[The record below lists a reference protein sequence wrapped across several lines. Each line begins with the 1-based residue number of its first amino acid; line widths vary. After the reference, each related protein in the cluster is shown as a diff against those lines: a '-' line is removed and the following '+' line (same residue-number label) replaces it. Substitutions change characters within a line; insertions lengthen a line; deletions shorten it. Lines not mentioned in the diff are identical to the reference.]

1 MRVLVQTRNPPALQS
16 LLPCVAPLAAL
27 AIVVFWSARDGGFP
41 VTSWYPGGVA
51 IAALLAVQVLGGATT
66 LPPRWATAAIACVV
80 AYAGFE
86 LASILW
92 ASSKGSAWDSANR
105 TFVYAFVLVLFAASA
120 MPRAAKTVIAS
131 LVPVSLAVV
140 GIGTLF
146 SAANHPAGAFLFDRL
161 SPPTGYANATAA
173 LFLIPF
179 WAAVA
184 LAGDPHRPTWVRGP
198 SLGAAG
204 VLAAVAL
211 VPESRGAVYAA
222 PVVAVLLLVLTPY
235 RIRTALA
242 LAVAVAP
249 TAILVHTFTRPYS
262 EPAVRAH
269 ATREAA
275 WAALVVGLVLT
286 VLGVVLAL
294 ADRRFAPRPPHWYRY
309 ARLVLAAVAVAAAVA
324 LVVAYVPRN
333 APHRAWE
340 SFRSTSQSGGVGGT
354 RLLGNLGSNRYDFWR
369 VALDTFANHPLA
381 GIGSRGFRAAYLL
394 HRRSP
399 ETPAR
404 SHSVE
409 LDALSET
416 GIVGFLL
423 LAAALVAAAAA
434 VGRRARSDLVSAAA
448 LGAFACWLAH
458 ASVDWTWSFPAIG
471 VPVFVLVGTGAAGG
485 GARLP
490 GRVAAV
496 LAAAAAALAIGAFGL
511 PWLSARYVRAALDG
525 STHARADLQHART
538 LDPLSLD
545 PLLAAWALAPTPEAG
560 LPPLVTAARREPRS
574 PDMLYLLGRQQ
585 VFAGRARAGVRTL
598 ERALRLDPG
607 DPTILAA
614 LRRGR
619 RAHRAATPRR
629 ATSSAAP

>member
-1 MRVLVQTRNPPALQS
+1 VHAAGEVCRALV
-16 LLPCVAPLAAL
+16 AA
-27 AIVVFWSARDGGFP
+27 G
-41 VTSWYPGGVA
+41 
-51 IAALLAVQVLGGATT
+51 
-66 LPPRWATAAIACVV
+66 
-80 AYAGFE
+80 
-86 LASILW
+86 
-92 ASSKGSAWDSANR
+92 
-105 TFVYAFVLVLFAASA
+105 
-120 MPRAAKTVIAS
+120 
-131 LVPVSLAVV
+131 
-140 GIGTLF
+140 
-146 SAANHPAGAFLFDRL
+146 
-161 SPPTGYANATAA
+161 
-173 LFLIPF
+173 
-179 WAAVA
+179 A
-184 LAGDPHRPTWVRGP
+184 LAG
-198 SLGAAG
+198 
-204 VLAAVAL
+204 
-211 VPESRGAVYAA
+211 AVY
-222 PVVAVLLLVLTPY
+222 
-235 RIRTALA
+235 
-242 LAVAVAP
+242 
-249 TAILVHTFTRPYS
+249 
-262 EPAVRAH
+262 
-269 ATREAA
+269 
-275 WAALVVGLVLT
+275 
-286 VLGVVLAL
+286 AL
-294 ADRRFAPRPPHWYRY
+294 ADRRVAVGPRATRV
-309 ARLVLAAVAVAAAVA
+309 AGRLAALALVTVVVAAAAVFVVRVPEPRDFFA
-324 LVVAYVPRN
+324 AQWHAFKHLPSSKDTSSTHLV
-333 APHRAWE
+333 
-340 SFRSTSQSGGVGGT
+340 S
-354 RLLGNLGSNRYDFWR
+354 LGSNRYDFWR